1 MYSTVSRCRCRCAHC
16 SLVGGADAR
25 SLHTELKAPIL
36 SKKPRNH
43 ETSGWGP
50 SHNRCGAHRLQVCAP
65 SPLGRPPVRSPKS
78 LHYTSHHTD
87 SFFTSGSACSSLSSH
102 VYTAARGSASRTD
115 TAVTS
120 GCERV
125 TASSIQ
131 FPLAVGLG
139 LRNNSYSMR
148 ARDESSL
155 TGFAQEFDR
164 GSAPMGLQTAPLR
177 A

>member
-1 MYSTVSRCRCRCAHC
+1 MYSTVSRCRCRCAH
-16 SLVGGADAR
+16 SEEPTPEVFTLNSKHPSYPKNHATTRPLDGD
-25 SLHTELKAPIL
+25 LHTTDVGHID
-36 SKKPRNH
+36 SRFV
-43 ETSGWGP
+43 
-50 SHNRCGAHRLQVCAP
+50 Q
-65 SPLGRPPVRSPKS
+65 LGRPPVRSPKS

-164 GSAPMGLQTAPLR
+164 GSAPSMGLQTAPLR